1 MITGI
6 GSNSML
12 PRMAMVNQSVP
23 ARTGAS
29 EEARESISE
38 RMAEAQSQSQSTSA
52 KTANMASPSHLG
64 NKIDHLA

>member
-6 GSNSML
+6 SSNCML
-12 PRMAMVNQSVP
+12 PRMAMVNQNVP

-29 EEARESISE
+29 EEAKESMSE
-38 RMAEAQSQSQSTSA
+38 RIAEAQSTSA
-52 KTANMASPSHLG
+52 KAANTPIPSHLG

>member
-6 GSNSML
+6 SNNSML
-12 PRMAMVNQSVP
+12 PRMAMVNHNVP

-29 EEARESISE
+29 EEASESMSE
-38 RMAEAQSQSQSTSA
+38 RLAEAQSSSA
-52 KTANMASPSHLG
+52 KAANMPSPSHLG

>member
-38 RMAEAQSQSQSTSA
+38 RMAEAQSQSTSA
-52 KTANMASPSHLG
+52 KTANMSSPSHLG